1 MMKYRVL
8 LKKNLLVSSVFRGP
22 MYIKWTGTRKLE
34 ANQKLSRNI
43 KSESKAIHGAPAQ
56 DKYAMAV
63 RFNDVSVNYLQNW
76 KRFEDDAFAFVLP
89 DKIGYIMN
97 QVCSVDKNIQL
108 TFEMEEENKPAFL
121 DVMVIGN

>member
-8 LKKNLLVSSVFRGP
+8 LKKNLLVSIVFGGP

-34 ANQKLSRNI
+34 ANQKLSMNI
-43 KSESKAIHGAPAQ
+43 KSESKTIHSAPVQ

-63 RFNDVSVNYLQNW
+63 RFNDVPVNYLQNW
-76 KRFEDDAFAFVLP
+76 KRFLDDTFAFVLP

-97 QVCSVDKNIQL
+97 QVCSFD
-108 TFEMEEENKPAFL
+108 EN
-121 DVMVIGN
+121 